1 MATVCI
7 AIIISV
13 LFSFI
18 APFLFAGSAA
28 IINGIFEAF
37 TNPFQFVAGTGETN
51 WFTLLLSPELLNVI
65 VKIMIAAGVVISIF
79 ILATSIFKLFFAGMT
94 QRVESPI
101 SICVR
106 ALIAIF
112 LSYWIIDI
120 LYDCI
125 FPIFQ
130 WLLNKVNGITV
141 SGGATVVETIDS
153 FYQTGISSGSAI
165 TNALLGPNA
174 SGLSFIGALAS
185 TMTFDVFGGFLTLI
199 VFIVFLIKIVIG
211 LFRIISEM
219 AERFLFINIFT
230 VLSPLVAP
238 TIISNSTMPIFTSWV
253 QMMIGNGLVLIF
265 DSLGMIMLKM
275 AFVSVGIACSAFGSD
290 WMKALIAMVLFNA
303 LIKVIQKFDVY
314 MTQLT
319 LKIQPI
325 SGNPRAMTVG
335 GMLFTG
341 ALAGRNIANIA
352 QMGGLKNAAKANAAN
367 VLGMF
372 RGNRTGLAGKL
383 NADAMDYMAKNRGRD
398 QVFGRDEYAKTEE
411 ARKGRLNNMDV
422 RMGDLKDPE
431 MLKKQTEIEAQQ
443 ARNNAAILRDSDF
456 QDASREANIAAK
468 EASAL
473 DMQDDDFIA
482 AAANEEAARLDM
494 NTEVMQNP
502 DVQDAQQ
509 THDATRLKVDAS
521 QHMSAEYIDA
531 AKANALTNEFVK
543 HEVGE
548 TSGVQTMRVENSARD
563 MDIRA
568 RAAGTDLGIDAQARS
583 MDVRA
588 RAGATDVGIN
598 AKVKD
603 MENTQKAKDIF
614 GAQNFDKHS
623 DEQD

>member
-13 LFSFI
+13 LFSFV
-18 APFLFAGSAA
+18 APFLFAGAAA

-51 WFTLLLSPELLNVI
+51 WFTLLLSPELLNAI

-79 ILATSIFKLFFAGMT
+79 ILATSIFKLFFAGIA

-120 LYDCI
+120 LYDCV

-153 FYQTGISSGSAI
+153 FYKTGISSGSAI

-185 TMTFDVFGGFLTLI
+185 SMTFDVFGGFLTLI
-199 VFIVFLIKIVIG
+199 VFIIFLIKMIIG
-211 LFRIISEM
+211 VFRIISEM

-265 DSLGMIMLKM
+265 DSLGMIMMKM
-275 AFVSVGIACSAFGSD
+275 AFINVGLACSAIGSD
-290 WMKALIAMVLFNA
+290 WMKALISMVIFNA

-314 MTQLT
+314 MSQLT

-325 SGNPRAMTVG
+325 SGNPRAMTIG
-335 GMLFTG
+335 GMLFSG
-341 ALAGRNIANIA
+341 ALAGRQLKSIAGA
-352 QMGGLKNAAKANAAN
+352 GGLVKAAK
-367 VLGMF
+367 LGASNILGLAH
-372 RGNRTGLAGKL
+372 GNRTGVAGKL
-383 NADAMDYMAKNRGRD
+383 SKGAMDYMAENKGRD
-398 QVFGRDEYAKTEE
+398 QVYGRNEYAKTEE
-411 ARKGRLNNMDV
+411 ARKGRLDNMDV
-422 RMGDLKDPE
+422 RMSDLKDPE

-443 ARNNAAILRDSDF
+443 ARNNAAILRDGDF
-456 QDASREANIAAK
+456 RDASREANIAAK

-482 AAANEEAARLDM
+482 ATANEEAARLDM

-548 TSGVQTMRVENSARD
+548 TGGVQTMRVENSARE

-583 MDVRA
+583 MDARA

-614 GAQNFDKHS
+614 GAQNFDQHS

>member
-7 AIIISV
+7 AIIISI

-18 APFLFAGSAA
+18 APFLFAGTAA

-37 TNPFQFVAGTGETN
+37 TNPFQFVAGAGETN
-51 WFTLLLSPELLNVI
+51 WFTLLLSPELLNAI

-79 ILATSIFKLFFAGMT
+79 VLATSIFKLFFAGIT

-101 SICVR
+101 SICIR

-120 LYDCI
+120 LYDCV

-141 SGGATVVETIDS
+141 NGGATVVETIDN
-153 FYQTGISSGSAI
+153 FYKTGVSSGSAI
-165 TNALLGPNA
+165 SEALLGPNA

-185 TMTFDVFGGFLTLI
+185 NMTFDVFGGFLTII
-199 VFIVFLIKIVIG
+199 VFIVFLIKIIIG
-211 LFRIISEM
+211 LFRIVSEM

-230 VLSPLVAP
+230 VFSPLVAP
-238 TIISNSTMPIFTSWV
+238 MIISNSTMPIFTSWV

-265 DSLGMIMLKM
+265 DSLGMIMMKM
-275 AFVSVGIACSAFGSD
+275 AFINVGLACFAFGSD
-290 WMKALIAMVLFNA
+290 WMKALISMVMFNA

-314 MTQLT
+314 LAQLT
-319 LKIQPI
+319 LKLQPI

-398 QVFGRDEYAKTEE
+398 QVFGRDEYAKTDE
-411 ARKGRLNNMDV
+411 ARKGRLDNMDV
-422 RMGDLKDPE
+422 RMNDLQDSE
-431 MLKKQTEIEAQQ
+431 MLKKQTDIEAQQ
-443 ARNNAAILRDSDF
+443 AKNNAAILRDAKY
-456 QDASREANIAAK
+456 QDAAREADVAAK
-468 EASAL
+468 EANAL
-473 DMQDDDFIA
+473 KMQDDDFIA
-482 AAANEEAARLDM
+482 ASADETAARLAMD
-494 NTEVMQNP
+494 TEVMQNT

-509 THDATRLKVDAS
+509 TYDATKLKVDAS
-521 QHMSAEYIDA
+521 QHMSSEYIDA

-548 TSGVQTMRVENSARD
+548 ASGVQTMRVENGARE

-583 MDVRA
+583 MDARA
-588 RAGATDVGIN
+588 RAGATDVGIK
-598 AKVKD
+598 AKVQE
-603 MENTQKAKDIF
+603 MENSQKAKDIF
-614 GAQNFDKHS
+614 GAQSFDHHS
-623 DEQD
+623 ESED